1 MTSQLTDLV
10 EVGWFV
16 FDLRPDGRVSEE
28 LEVEV
33 VLVVPGVGRPVL
45 SLAKPQLLVVPSLL
59 PGELFVS
66 QGLLVGGAVVDL
78 VAGLLLQLLPG

>member
-1 MTSQLTDLV
+1 MLFLHSQFLLCQHFLVQLLRLLAGLQRLEFHNLV

-33 VLVVPGVGRPVL
+33 VLVVPSVGRPVL
-45 SLAKPQLLVVPSLL
+45 SLAQPQLLVVPRL
-59 PGELFVS
+59 
-66 QGLLVGGAVVDL
+66 AWMT
-78 VAGLLLQLLPG
+78 

>member
-33 VLVVPGVGRPVL
+33 VLVVPGVCRPVL
-45 SLAKPQLLVVPSLL
+45 SLAQPQLLVVPSLL
-59 PGELFVS
+59 PGELLVS